1 MENTQ
6 MTQLKN
12 IEAPDTIVIRF
23 LEALEQQN
31 YETISELLA
40 PNIAY
45 TNVSLPTFRGKKLVF
60 SLIKTVLRKGT
71 ALQVKK
77 LNVSFNGNVVLTERI
92 DVVIIGPLHVGFW
105 ICGKFEVENG
115 KITVWRDYFD
125 WFNLGKGFVK
135 GLLGLAIPTLRADIR
150 NF

>member
-1 MENTQ
+1 

-12 IEAPDTIVIRF
+12 IETPDTIVNRF
-23 LEALEQQN
+23 LEAVEQKN

-45 TNVSLPTFRGKKLVF
+45 TIVSLPTFRGKKLVF

-92 DVVIIGPLHVGFW
+92 DVVIIGPLHVGSW
-105 ICGKFEVENG
+105 VCGTFEVENG
-115 KITVWRDYFD
+115 KITIWRDYFD

-135 GLLGLAIPTLRADIR
+135 GLLGLAIPTLRVDIH
-150 NF
+150 NFKN